1 MDPSPDLPPVR
12 PQFEGTETIEEG
24 GLRFTYTVGR
34 DHITDPLR
42 ELLMSRRPL
51 AVDIETFGLGAAAL
65 NLKSVA
71 FSTTTDA
78 VICDPRDPYQRDL
91 IQKSIAYA
99 RELLFWNSSFDVPN
113 LARNGLLRVEDCA
126 KVTDGVLYARLAE
139 PDERVKKTLAAC
151 WQRYIVGGGDDK
163 AAEKAATDE
172 NKVLFRIIGAK
183 NKVEGYRQIDLHLP
197 AFVMGAANDVI
208 HTAILVP
215 RVRRAAFDRLTLGH
229 PYSSGE
235 FDEGVT
241 GDDAR
246 ALVEREQ
253 RINRMLLRRSVR
265 GLRVDLDFLDQYRE
279 HNGAR
284 IDELTQLL
292 EGAGITVTNARTLF
306 EVLERED
313 AIPANHP
320 KTATGLYSATAAVLQ
335 AMEHPLARAFV
346 ARKKLIKVD
355 EDYLAKVVELA
366 SSSGR
371 VHPEVKLLGATT
383 GRMSMG
389 NPPIQQFP
397 EPARGIVLADEG
409 SALTSC
415 DWTAIEPVIAANLA
429 GEEDIIARFED
440 PAVKADIYAPIAAK
454 AGIERKQAK
463 TILLGLLYGLGV
475 AKLGNQL
482 GCSQDEAYELR
493 DSVFDAMPRIADFIR
508 DQRAAGEK
516 HMKICTLSG
525 RILPIPMGTYEGV
538 TSVQTHKSVNYLIQG
553 SAYDMLA
560 ETLVAVEDAGLG
572 DAVYLAM
579 HDELIMDT
587 DAADQIRKIMETP
600 PERLCRFA
608 QRVPVLRTDRVDLGE
623 RWNVA

>member
-42 ELLMSRRPL
+42 EILMSRAPI

-91 IQKSIAYA
+91 IKKSIAYA
-99 RELLFWNSSFDVPN
+99 NELLFWNSSFDVPN
-113 LARNGLLRVEDCA
+113 LARNGLLRVEDCH

-151 WQRYIVGGGDDK
+151 WQRYVVGTDDDK
-163 AAEKAATDE
+163 AVEKAAADE

-215 RVRRAAFDRLTLGH
+215 KVRQAAYDRLTRGH
-229 PYSSGE
+229 PYA
-235 FDEGVT
+235 DEGVS
-241 GDDAR
+241 GDEAW

-265 GLRVDLDFLDQYRE
+265 GLRVDFEYLDRYRE
-279 HNGAR
+279 ENAEE
-284 IDELTQLL
+284 IDRTTALL
-292 EGAGITVTNARTLF
+292 EGAGVKATNANTLF
-306 EVLERED
+306 EVLEREGAVPD
-313 AIPANHP
+313 DHP
-320 KTATGLYSATAAVLQ
+320 RTPTGKYSATAAVLQ
-335 AMEHPLARAFV
+335 AMTHPLAQAFV
-346 ARKKLIKVD
+346 TRKKLIKND

-366 SSSGR
+366 SSAGR
-371 VHPEVKLLGATT
+371 IHPSVNLLGASAT
-383 GRMSMG
+383 GRTSYST
-389 NPPIQQFP
+389 PPLQQFP
-397 EPARGIVLADEG
+397 EPARGIILADEG
-409 SALTSC
+409 DELTSI
-415 DWTAIEPVIAANLA
+415 DFSQIEPLIAANLA
-429 GEEDIIARFED
+429 GEEEIVARFED
-440 PAVKADIYAPIAAK
+440 PSVKADLYTPVAEK
-454 AGIERKQAK
+454 AGIARKQAK
-463 TILLGLLYGLGV
+463 TVLLGLLYGLG
-475 AKLGNQL
+475 AGKLSVQL
-482 GCSQDEAYELR
+482 GCSVDEAYDLR
-493 DSVFDAMPRIADFIR
+493 DSVFDAMPRIADWT
-508 DQRAAGEK
+508 RALREDGEK
-516 HMKICTLSG
+516 HMKVITLAG
-525 RILPIPMGTYEGV
+525 RILPVPMGTYEGR
-538 TSVQTHKSVNYLIQG
+538 TSVQTHKAINYTVQG
-553 SAYDMLA
+553 SAYDLLA
-560 ETLVAVEDAGLG
+560 DCIVNIEDAGIG
-572 DAVYLAM
+572 DAVYLSM
-579 HDELIMDT
+579 HDELVVST
-587 DAADQIRKIMETP
+587 EAAGQIRKIMEIP

-608 QRVPVLRTDRVDLGE
+608 QRVPTLRTDRLDLGE